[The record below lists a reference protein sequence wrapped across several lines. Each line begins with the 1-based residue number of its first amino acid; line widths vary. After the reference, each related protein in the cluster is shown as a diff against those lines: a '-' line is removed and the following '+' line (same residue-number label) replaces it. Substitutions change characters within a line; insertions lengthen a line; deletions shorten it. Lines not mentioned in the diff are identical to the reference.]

1 MKSDCSRHLVP
12 LICSELHWR
21 HTPNTMEIGFRFEV
35 KWTDADVFEIRI
47 SAWNGAFGGST
58 AVYVPIGG
66 LNEAATKIE
75 GFPRHPSDNRELQ
88 FGAFGPEWAGGAVN
102 MLFYCRDAAG
112 HALVDARIE
121 SQHGGTPNA
130 QSALFFLPVEAT
142 AVDAFVADLRRLE
155 TDGRGIAVLRG
166 S

>member
-1 MKSDCSRHLVP
+1 
-12 LICSELHWR
+12 
-21 HTPNTMEIGFRFEV
+21 MEIGFKFEV
-35 KWTDADVFEIRI
+35 RWSDADVFEIRI

-66 LNEAATKIE
+66 LKEAAAKVE

-102 MLFYCRDAAG
+102 MLFYCRDTAG
-112 HALVDARIE
+112 HALVEVTIE
-121 SQHGGTPNA
+121 SETGGTPKA
-130 QSALFFLPVEAT
+130 QSALFFVPVEAT

-155 TDGRGIAVLRG
+155 ADRRGTAVLRV